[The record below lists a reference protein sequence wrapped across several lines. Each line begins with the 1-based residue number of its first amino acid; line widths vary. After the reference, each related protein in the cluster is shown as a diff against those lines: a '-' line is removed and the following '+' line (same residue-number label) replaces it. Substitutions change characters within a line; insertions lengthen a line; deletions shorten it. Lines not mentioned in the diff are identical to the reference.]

1 MILGPTGRNFA
12 AGMSGGIA
20 YVLDEDNT
28 FKSRCNLAMVEL
40 EPLPEEEDVNE
51 KSYHHL
57 RDLTA
62 HGRVEVMSDMTA
74 RDARRLHWMI
84 SQHARHTGSKRAQE
98 ILANWK
104 NFLPKFKKVMPTE
117 YRRALKELKA
127 EEAETPRLARMEE
140 GHVRSRLRR
149 RRNAPEPCLISG
161 TTRSSATATT
171 WLSTANHHC
180 I

>member
-1 MILGPTGRNFA
+1 VLGATGRNFA

-20 YVLDEDNT
+20 YVLDEDGT

-40 EPLPEEEDVNE
+40 EPIPDEEEVNE
-51 KSYHHL
+51 KTYYQL

-84 SQHARHTGSKRAQE
+84 SQHARHAGSKRAQE

-104 NFLPKFKKVMPTE
+104 VFLPKFKKVMPTE
-117 YRRALKELKA
+117 YRRALKEIA
-127 EEAETPRLARMEE
+127 AQQEAETPRLA
-140 GHVRSRLRR
+140 
-149 RRNAPEPCLISG
+149 SG
-161 TTRSSATATT
+161 A
-171 WLSTANHHC
+171 
-180 I
+180 